1 MLSFIPTLYI
11 LFLFVMT
18 YLIMNYNVQCTS
30 HLSRPC
36 KAIFDY
42 FTTKNNKI
50 ADNNS
55 IIHAFAT
62 LIFFSMAGI
71 IYETFTLIK
80 GSDVYHVNGSVASI
94 VLYYMTQQ

>member
-30 HLSRPC
+30 HLSSPC
-36 KAIFDY
+36 KTIFDY
-42 FTTKNNKI
+42 FTKLNNKI

-55 IIHAFAT
+55 IIHA
-62 LIFFSMAGI
+62 LAGI